1 MTATN
6 APSYATELRAEQK
19 AHEPSME
26 DILASIR
33 RMIADD
39 DALPLSRRARAAA
52 RSRIGTPDA
61 EAAPPQKA
69 PADGFLSLVHRLG
82 RESGDQTDIS
92 PSPAPWRK
100 PLSPRRRLSIRL
112 PGRSKAKKRDSNA
125 RRRPPPGRRRR

>member
-39 DALPLSRRARAAA
+39 DALPLSSRARATA

-61 EAAPPQKA
+61 EAAPPKKA
-69 PADGFLSLVHRLG
+69 PAD
-82 RESGDQTDIS
+82 
-92 PSPAPWRK
+92 PA
-100 PLSPRRRLSIRL
+100 
-112 PGRSKAKKRDSNA
+112 AF
-125 RRRPPPGRRRR
+125 